1 MKKLYLL
8 ITTTALTF
16 FGLNANAVTINVS
29 ITNFQFSP
37 SDFTAQIGDIV
48 KWTDSQGTHGIEGL
62 SLPGGAVAFN
72 SGTMTTSSN
81 STYSYT
87 ITTAGRYDYDC
98 SIHGASMSAGFTVT
112 STGINEPVIN
122 LLTTAYPNPFKDK
135 FTLKYGKAVQS
146 VKIYNVV
153 GEQIKSIELSS
164 LEEKVDVDF
173 EGVPAGIYFIRTY
186 NEGTIVETKKIVKA
200 K

>member
-1 MKKLYLL
+1 MKKLYTL
-8 ITTTALTF
+8 ITTTALTLI
-16 FGLNANAVTINVS
+16 GLSANAVTINVS
-29 ITNFQFSP
+29 ITNFQFTP
-37 SDFTAQIGDIV
+37 SDFTAEVGDVV
-48 KWTDSQGTHGIEGL
+48 KWTDNQGTHGIEWL
-62 SLPGGAVAFN
+62 SVPGGAVANN
-72 SGTMTTSSN
+72 SSTMTAG
-81 STYSYT
+81 STFSYT

-98 SIHGASMSAGFTVT
+98 LIHGSSMLGGFTVT
-112 STGINEPVIN
+112 STGIAEPVVN
-122 LLTTAYPNPFKDK
+122 LITTAYPNPFKDK

-153 GEQIKSIELSS
+153 GEQIKSIELSA

-186 NEGTIVETKKIVKA
+186 NDRTIVETKKIVKA